1 MISQLTL
8 FIENEKGRL
17 SAATRAVAD
26 AGIDMHSLYVADTA
40 DFGVVRMLCDTP
52 AAAAKKL
59 QDGGW
64 RASATPVI
72 AVAVPDEVGG
82 LAKLLEALDA
92 NNVNL
97 EYGYCVATQNGKA
110 IDILKVSDASGVEEA
125 LAKAGFEI
133 VKPEDIYVVD

>member
-17 SAATRAVAD
+17 AAATRAVAD

-52 AAAAKKL
+52 KAAAAKL
-59 QDGGW
+59 QDAGW
-64 RASATPVI
+64 RATATNVV

-92 NNVNL
+92 NDINL
-97 EYGYCVATQNGKA
+97 EYGYCISTKGGKA
-110 IDILKVSDASGVEEA
+110 IDILKVSEAEGVEEA
-125 LAKAGFEI
+125 LAKAGFD
-133 VKPEDIYVVD
+133 VLKPEDIYVVD

>member
-17 SAATRAVAD
+17 AAATRAVAD

-52 AAAAKKL
+52 DAAAKKL
-59 QDGGW
+59 QDAGW
-64 RASATPVI
+64 RASATQVI

-82 LAKLLEALDA
+82 LAKLLEALEA

-97 EYGYCVATQNGKA
+97 EYAYCVSSDGGKA
-110 IDILKVSDASGVEEA
+110 IDILKVSETQGVEDA
-125 LAKAGFEI
+125 LASAGFE
-133 VKPEDIYVVD
+133 VLKPEDIYVVD

>member
-17 SAATRAVAD
+17 AAATRAVAD

-52 AAAAKKL
+52 KAAAAKL
-59 QDGGW
+59 QEAGW
-64 RASATPVI
+64 RATATNVV

-92 NNVNL
+92 NDINL
-97 EYGYCVATQNGKA
+97 EYGYCISTEGGKA
-110 IDILKVSDASGVEEA
+110 IDILKVSEAEGVEEA
-125 LAKAGFEI
+125 LAKAGFD
-133 VKPEDIYVVD
+133 VLKPEDIYVVD